1 MLIVDDESLE
11 RKALKKMIY
20 LHDTDVLMVEEAQNG
35 RIAIELAR
43 EIRPDLIFMD
53 IKMPGIDGVEAVK
66 QIKRFA
72 PKTKFIMVSAF
83 DTFEYAREVMRQGV
97 KEYILKPS
105 RQKDVLDAFCR
116 LKEEIIDERLKQQEQ
131 KMLEDQ
137 LIRANHIANLLVNR
151 EKGVNQE
158 EVHDHQHHHEKGLL
172 HKAKEYIE
180 EHYQEAL
187 SLEGVAENIKLSPFY
202 FSKLFK
208 EHFGLNFI
216 DFLTEIRIDH
226 AKRHMLDPE
235 KSLKEICFEVGYKD
249 PNYFSR
255 VFKKYAGLSPSDY
268 RKNNQI

>member
-43 EIRPDLIFMD
+43 EIRPDIIFMD

-105 RQKDVLDAFCR
+105 RQMDVLDAFCR
-116 LKEEIIDERLKQQEQ
+116 LKEEIIDEKLKQQEQ

-158 EVHDHQHHHEKGLL
+158 EVHNHQHHHEKGLL
-172 HKAKEYIE
+172 YKAKEYIE

-187 SLEGVAENIKLSPFY
+187 SLEGVAENIKLSPYY